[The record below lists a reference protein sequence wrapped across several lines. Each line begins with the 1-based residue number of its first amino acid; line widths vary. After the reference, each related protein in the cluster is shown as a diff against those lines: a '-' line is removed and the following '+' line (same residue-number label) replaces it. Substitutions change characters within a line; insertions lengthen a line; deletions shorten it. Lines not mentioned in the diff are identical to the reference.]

1 MTLAPHILS
10 ASATSDDR
18 EKTAAVP
25 NTRVL
30 KLQVQLMFNR
40 KEKLCCRCLMKVLSP
55 ALQIA
60 VFNGESRCAPSN
72 EVPCA
77 AAENEESG
85 LSAAANSS
93 PAAPLMRENI
103 QRDWMHRLRPGDI
116 VLVSYKEFFLST
128 LLQFRA
134 APNRSTATSFSR
146 RHFFPIFTQ
155 FSSHRRFRCGPA
167 KLFKG
172 RYLMLSGAFPS
183 SPNPCIMK
191 PC

>member
-116 VLVSYKEFFLST
+116 VLVSYKEFFLARCCSFAQHLT
-128 LLQFRA
+128 EALPLLSRA
-134 APNRSTATSFSR
+134 AISFQSSLSFPPTADSAAGQRSYSR
-146 RHFFPIFTQ
+146 GDT
-155 FSSHRRFRCGPA
+155 
-167 KLFKG
+167 
-172 RYLMLSGAFPS
+172 
-183 SPNPCIMK
+183 
-191 PC
+191 